1 MSSKPQTI
9 VLTGFMGAGKSTVAA
24 SLARQLHCPLIDLDE
39 IIEQRE
45 QRSVPSII
53 REDGEEQF
61 REVETSTLREVLESE
76 AAKVIALGGGAW
88 TLARNRAL
96 LSEHGCM
103 TIWLDASFQL
113 CWMRIT
119 RELQRD
125 RPLGKTRRRT
135 RQLYD
140 ERRPLY
146 GLAALRIDVNA
157 ERSAAKVAA
166 EIITRLE
173 DIAKDK
179 G

>member
-1 MSSKPQTI
+1 MNSKPQTI

-24 SLARQLHCPLIDLDE
+24 SLARQLNCPLIDLDE
-39 IIEQRE
+39 LIEKRE

-53 REDGEEQF
+53 REDGEAQF
-61 REVETSTLREVLESE
+61 REVETLTLREALESE
-76 AAKVIALGGGAW
+76 EARVIALGGGAW

-96 LSEHGCM
+96 IIERGCI
-103 TIWLDASFQL
+103 TVWLDASFQL

-119 RELQRD
+119 RALQHD

-140 ERRPLY
+140 ERRPVY
-146 GLAALRIDVNA
+146 ELAALRIDVNA
-157 ERSAAKVAA
+157 DRSAARVAA

-173 DIAKDK
+173 DTAKDK